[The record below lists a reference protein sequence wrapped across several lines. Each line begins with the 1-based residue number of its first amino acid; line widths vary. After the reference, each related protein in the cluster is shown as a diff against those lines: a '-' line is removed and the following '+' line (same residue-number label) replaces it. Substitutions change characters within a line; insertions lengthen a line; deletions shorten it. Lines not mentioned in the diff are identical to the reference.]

1 MEQRVKPLVLNAADR
16 IRRHLGKD
24 ISALYLRGS
33 AARDDWVFGLSDV
46 DLYLVVR
53 DNSLTARNAEK
64 SKLETILQSV
74 SLEPKVSCRV
84 VTESD
89 LGQNRVGSYLTRLD
103 SRLLIGDA
111 VLEGLQAP
119 TLDELRIFGR
129 QYSEYLD
136 RYWKGIKDR
145 KCSSFE
151 EEVRRVDYMVLKSAQ
166 SILMA
171 RGIVALQK
179 DEVAN
184 MFRREFGDL
193 PLAHVVGKAR
203 DIRSSWPEPMGHPH
217 ELSLFC
223 REAGSFLSST
233 ERYLKS
239 RRSTP
244 IPK

>member
-1 MEQRVKPLVLNAADR
+1 MLEQRVKPLVLNAADR
-16 IRRHLGKD
+16 IRRHWGKD

-46 DLYLVVR
+46 DLYLVVK
-53 DNSLTARNAEK
+53 DNSLATQDVNNP
-64 SKLETILQSV
+64 KLETILQSV
-74 SLEPKVSCRV
+74 PIEPKVSCKV

-89 LGQNRVGSYLTRLD
+89 LRQNRVGSYLTRLD
-103 SRLLIGDA
+103 SRLVFGDA

-119 TLDELRIFGR
+119 TLDELRLFGR
-129 QYSEYLD
+129 RYSEYLD
-136 RYWKGIKDR
+136 RYWKGIKDQ
-145 KCSSFE
+145 KCSSLE
-151 EEVRRVDYMVLKSAQ
+151 EEVRRVDYMILKSAQ
-166 SILMA
+166 SVLMT

-184 MFRREFGDL
+184 MFQREFGDL

-223 REAGSFLSST
+223 READSFLSST

-239 RRSTP
+239 RRPTQP
-244 IPK
+244 